1 MKVLITGATGL
12 IGSELVKLLL
22 QRGVKVNYLTSS
34 KSKLIKEENYQGF
47 YWNPDKGEI
56 DLDAFE
62 EVECLINLAG
72 ATVSKKWTPAYKQEI
87 IESRVLSTRLLYQ
100 SLLKDSFDI
109 KQIISASAIG
119 VYPSSET
126 TIYTEESNQIDNSF
140 LGCVVAKWEDEVKN
154 FAKLGIRVSFVR
166 IGLVLAP
173 DGGALTEMLK
183 PIKLGLGATFGS
195 GKQYQ
200 SWIHIK
206 DLARIFSFI
215 MDNELE
221 GIYNGVSPYPVTNE
235 VLVKSI
241 AQTLDKP
248 LFLPGIPKM
257 AMKLLLGEMHELLY
271 SSQHVSARK
280 ILDEGFQFKYSN
292 LDKALQD
299 ILQ

>member
-100 SLLKDSFDI
+100 SLLKDSFEV

>member
-34 KSKLIKEENYQGF
+34 KAKLIKEENYQGF

-173 DGGALTEMLK
+173 EGGALTEMLK

>member
-22 QRGVKVNYLTSS
+22 QKGVKVNYLTSS
-34 KSKLIKEENYQGF
+34 KTKLIKEENYQGF
-47 YWNPDKGEI
+47 YWNPNRGEI
-56 DLDAFE
+56 DLNAFE

-100 SLLKDSFDI
+100 SLLKDSFEV

-126 TIYTEESNQIDNSF
+126 AIYTEESNQIDNSF
-140 LGCVVAKWEDEVKN
+140 LGGVVAKWEDEVKN
-154 FAKLGIRVSFVR
+154 FSKLGMTVSFVR

-173 DGGALTEMLK
+173 NGGALTEMIK
-183 PIKLGLGATFGS
+183 PIKLGLGASFGS
-195 GKQYQ
+195 GRQYQ

-206 DLARIFSFI
+206 DLVRIFSFI
-215 MDNELE
+215 MENKLE

-241 AQTLDKP
+241 AQTLDKSI
-248 LFLPGIPKM
+248 FLPGIPKI

-280 ILDEGFQFKYSN
+280 ILDRGFQFKYSN
-292 LDKALQD
+292 LEKALQD